1 MAEGLADVEVADVD
15 FFLDVVLFLDVVFFE
30 VEVAVTTGAV
40 AGAEEEVE
48 AVAWLGLAFR
58 PDRRGASMSSGST
71 DQ

>member
-48 AVAWLGLAFR
+48 AVA
-58 PDRRGASMSSGST
+58 
-71 DQ
+71 

>member
-1 MAEGLADVEVADVD
+1 MSLLRGRRGEEVAGAVFLAEGLADVEVADVD

-48 AVAWLGLAFR
+48 AVA
-58 PDRRGASMSSGST
+58 
-71 DQ
+71 